1 MHQDEIMVESNAN
14 LNIQATHETK
24 EETKQKDKNFLKA
37 ENIQHFNAPKSVIS
51 ENQIS
56 KLGNYND
63 SQSWCSK
70 LLKIDQDMLSIGNKD
85 FLLNSQDSEI
95 EFIGQ
100 DLYGYFIDKQY

>member
-1 MHQDEIMVESNAN
+1 MHQDEIMAESNAN
-14 LNIQATHETK
+14 LNIQTTHETK
-24 EETKQKDKNFLKA
+24 EETKQKDKSFLKA

-70 LLKIDQDMLSIGNKD
+70 LLKIDQDTNNVKKYYYLKSA
-85 FLLNSQDSEI
+85 LNEI
-95 EFIGQ
+95 
-100 DLYGYFIDKQY
+100 